1 MKRVISLNTYFKI
14 LLLIISTN
22 LLLFLLYL
30 SLYFY
35 TIQEEKQF
43 YKTTFNQYNKEVQSL
58 FQLNSQAHTARI
70 VDVSFWDE
78 LVDFTKTKDKSWY
91 EKFSFSQ
98 IDSYEVDYIG
108 IYDLKGELIDESTTS
123 NIKTSDFIPKE
134 SLPGLYK
141 SKLTKFYLKVP
152 DGIVEVFGATIHPSN
167 DPLKNKFKPSG
178 YFFMARLLNKKF
190 FENLGAISSSSV
202 GLVNTNYLTKK
213 TDNFVDVTLDLKDWQ
228 NKNIGKLLFQRSF
241 NLNYRNSKDILFII
255 VFASIINILIYLYFT
270 KKWVYNP
277 LNLIK
282 AILETGNAQAINALR
297 RVRGEFT
304 NIANLFEDNDNQRKQ
319 LETAKRKAEEN
330 DKLKSSFLAN
340 LSHEIRT
347 PMNAIIGFSDLL
359 HDTDIEENERLEY
372 LKIIKNSG
380 VNLVSIIEDLIEMS
394 KIDARQILPNYKAI
408 DIEEC
413 IHDLYNSI
421 KVTIPKEKQIHFY
434 VEESPEKI
442 ASNILTDEV
451 KLKQILINLI
461 TNAIKFTEKGYVSFG
476 YKVNKTKGVLEFKVT
491 DSGLGINENNLKI
504 IFDRFRRL
512 EDDYSVESSGLGLG
526 LSITKA
532 YVEMLG
538 GGISVDSEVGVGSTF
553 SFEIPLQFDLSKK
566 KSILI
571 DSSDVVSSNSGN
583 QTILVA
589 EDDNI
594 NFLLLKKILELKKY
608 IVLRAINGQEA
619 VDICKTNSAVDLV
632 FMDIKMPV
640 LNGYEALK
648 KIKKFLPNLPII
660 AQTAHSSLE
669 DKEKMSK
676 AGFTNYITK
685 PLNKEEIFKLL
696 DKIFA

>member
-1 MKRVISLNTYFKI
+1 MKRVTSLNTYFKI

-22 LLLFLLYL
+22 LLFFLLYL

-58 FQLNSQAHTARI
+58 FELNSQAHTARI

-78 LVDFTKTKDKSWY
+78 LVDFTKTKDKNWY
-91 EKFSFSQ
+91 DKFSFSQ

-108 IYDLKGELIDESTTS
+108 IYDLKGELIGESTTS
-123 NIKTSDFIPKE
+123 NIKTSDFIPRKL
-134 SLPGLYK
+134 LPGLYK

-202 GLVNTNYLTKK
+202 GFVDEQHLAKT
-213 TDNFVDVTLDLKDWQ
+213 TDNFVDVTLDLKDWE
-228 NKNIGKLLFQRSF
+228 NKSVSKILFQRSF

-255 VFASIINILIYLYFT
+255 VFASIINILIYLYYT

-282 AILETGNAQAINALR
+282 DILETGNTHAIHKLR
-297 RVRGEFT
+297 KARGEFT
-304 NIANLFEDNDNQRKQ
+304 NIANLFEENDNQQKQ
-319 LETAKRKAEEN
+319 LELSKRKAEEN

-359 HDTDIEENERLEY
+359 HDADIEEKERLEY

-394 KIDARQILPNYKAI
+394 KIDARQILPNYKAV
-408 DIEEC
+408 DIEAC
-413 IHDLYNSI
+413 IHDLYDSI
-421 KVTIPKEKQIHFY
+421 KVTIPKDKQIQFY
-434 VEESPEKI
+434 VEENPENI
-442 ASNILTDEV
+442 SGNILTDEV

-461 TNAIKFTEKGYVSFG
+461 TNAIKFTEKGSVSFG
-476 YKVNKTKGVLEFKVT
+476 YTVNKMRGVLEFKVT

-538 GGISVDSEVGVGSTF
+538 GRITVNSAIGVGSTF
-553 SFEIPLQFDLSKK
+553 VFEIPLQYDLSEKK
-566 KSILI
+566 TPLI
-571 DSSDVVSSNSGN
+571 STIDVVPSNSGN

-608 IVLRAINGQEA
+608 VVLRAINGQEA
-619 VDICKTNSAVDLV
+619 VDICKANSGVDLV

-648 KIKKFLPNLPII
+648 KIKEFLPNLPII

-669 DKEKMSK
+669 DKEEMLQ
-676 AGFTNYITK
+676 AGFTDYITK
-685 PLNKEEIFKLL
+685 PLDKEKIFKLL
-696 DKIFA
+696 EKIFT

>member
-1 MKRVISLNTYFKI
+1 MKRVTSLNTYFKI

-152 DGIVEVFGATIHPSN
+152 DGIIEVFGATIHPSN

-202 GLVNTNYLTKK
+202 GLVNTDYLTEK

-359 HDTDIEENERLEY
+359 HDVDIEENERLEY

-476 YKVNKTKGVLEFKVT
+476 YTVNKTKGVLEFKVT

-538 GGISVDSEVGVGSTF
+538 GGISVASEVGVGSTF
-553 SFEIPLQFDLSKK
+553 AFEIPLQFDLSKK

>member
-1 MKRVISLNTYFKI
+1 MKRVTSLNTYFKI

-22 LLLFLLYL
+22 LLFFLLYI

-35 TIQEEKQF
+35 TVQEEKQF
-43 YKTTFNQYNKEVQSL
+43 YKTTFNQYNKEVKSL
-58 FQLNSQAHTARI
+58 SELNSQAHTARI
-70 VDVSFWDE
+70 VDVTFWDE
-78 LVDFTKTKDKSWY
+78 LVDFTKTKDKNWY
-91 EKFSFSQ
+91 DKFSFSQ

-108 IYDLKGELIDESTTS
+108 IYDLKGGLIGESTTS
-123 NIKTSDFIPKE
+123 NIKTSDFIPKKL
-134 SLPGLYK
+134 LPSLYK

-167 DPLKNKFKPSG
+167 DPFKNKSKPSG
-178 YFFMARLLNKKF
+178 FFFMARLLNKKF
-190 FENLGAISSSSV
+190 FEHLGAISSSSAGFV
-202 GLVNTNYLTKK
+202 DTHYLAKNS
-213 TDNFVDVTLDLKDWQ
+213 DNFIDVTLDLKDWD
-228 NKNIGKLLFQRSF
+228 NKSVGKILFQRSF

-255 VFASIINILIYLYFT
+255 VFASIINILIYLYYT

-282 AILETGNAQAINALR
+282 DILETGSTHAIHNLR
-297 RVRGEFT
+297 KARGEFT
-304 NIANLFEDNDNQRKQ
+304 NIANLFEENDNQQKQ
-319 LETAKRKAEEN
+319 LELSKRKAEEN

-359 HDTDIEENERLEY
+359 HDADIEEKERLEY

-394 KIDARQILPNYKAI
+394 KIDARQILPNYKAV
-408 DIEEC
+408 DIEAC
-413 IHDLYNSI
+413 IHDLFNSI
-421 KVTIPKEKQIHFY
+421 KVTIPKDKQIQFY

-442 ASNILTDEV
+442 TDNILTDEV

-461 TNAIKFTEKGYVSFG
+461 TNAIKFTEKGHVSFG
-476 YKVNKTKGVLEFKVT
+476 YTVNKIKGVLKFKVT

-538 GGISVDSEVGVGSTF
+538 GVITVNSEVGVGSTF
-553 SFEIPLQFDLSKK
+553 VFEIPLQYDLNEK
-566 KSILI
+566 KSPSIN
-571 DSSDVVSSNSGN
+571 STDVVFSNSGN
-583 QTILVA
+583 QNILVA

-594 NFLLLKKILELKKY
+594 NFLLLKKILELKNY
-608 IVLRAINGQEA
+608 VVLRAKNGQEA
-619 VDICKTNSAVDLV
+619 VDICKTNSDIDLV

-640 LNGYEALK
+640 LSGYEALK
-648 KIKKFLPNLPII
+648 KIKEFLPDLPII

-669 DKEKMSK
+669 DKEKMLH
-676 AGFTNYITK
+676 AGFTDYITK
-685 PLNKEEIFKLL
+685 PLDKEKIFKLL
-696 DKIFA
+696 ETIFA

>member
-1 MKRVISLNTYFKI
+1 MKRIISFNTYFKI

-22 LLLFLLYL
+22 LLFFLLYL

-123 NIKTSDFIPKE
+123 NIKTSDFIPKQ

-152 DGIVEVFGATIHPSN
+152 DGIIEVFGATIHPSN

-202 GLVNTNYLTKK
+202 GLVNTDYLTEK

-297 RVRGEFT
+297 RVRGEFI

-359 HDTDIEENERLEY
+359 HDVDIEENERLEY

-394 KIDARQILPNYKAI
+394 KIDARQILPNYKAV

-434 VEESPEKI
+434 VEESPERI
-442 ASNILTDEV
+442 SGNILTDEV

-476 YKVNKTKGVLEFKVT
+476 YTVNKTKGVLEFKVT

-538 GGISVDSEVGVGSTF
+538 GGISVASEVGVGSTF
-553 SFEIPLQFDLSKK
+553 AFEIPLQFDLSKK

-594 NFLLLKKILELKKY
+594 NFLLLKKILELKNY
-608 IVLRAINGQEA
+608 VVLRAINGQEA

-640 LNGYEALK
+640 LNGYEAFK

>member
-1 MKRVISLNTYFKI
+1 MKRIISFNTYFKI

-22 LLLFLLYL
+22 LLFFLLYL

-123 NIKTSDFIPKE
+123 NIKTSDFIPKQ

-152 DGIVEVFGATIHPSN
+152 DGIIEVFGATIHPSN

-202 GLVNTNYLTKK
+202 GLVNTDYLTEK

-359 HDTDIEENERLEY
+359 HDVDIEENERLEY

-394 KIDARQILPNYKAI
+394 KIDARQILPNYKAV

-421 KVTIPKEKQIHFY
+421 KVTIPKEKQIRFY
-434 VEESPEKI
+434 VEESPERI
-442 ASNILTDEV
+442 SGNILTDEV

-476 YKVNKTKGVLEFKVT
+476 YTVNKTKGVLEFKVT

-538 GGISVDSEVGVGSTF
+538 GGISVASEVGVGSTF
-553 SFEIPLQFDLSKK
+553 AFEIPLQFDLSKK

-571 DSSDVVSSNSGN
+571 
-583 QTILVA
+583 TLLMLFLV
-589 EDDNI
+589 I
-594 NFLLLKKILELKKY
+594 R
-608 IVLRAINGQEA
+608 V
-619 VDICKTNSAVDLV
+619 
-632 FMDIKMPV
+632 IKP
-640 LNGYEALK
+640 Y
-648 KIKKFLPNLPII
+648 
-660 AQTAHSSLE
+660 
-669 DKEKMSK
+669 
-676 AGFTNYITK
+676 
-685 PLNKEEIFKLL
+685 
-696 DKIFA
+696 

>member
-1 MKRVISLNTYFKI
+1 MKRIISFNTYFKI

-22 LLLFLLYL
+22 LLFFLLYL

-123 NIKTSDFIPKE
+123 NIKTSDFIPKQ

-152 DGIVEVFGATIHPSN
+152 DGIIEVFGATIHPSN

-202 GLVNTNYLTKK
+202 GLVNTDYLTEK

-297 RVRGEFT
+297 RVRGEFI

-359 HDTDIEENERLEY
+359 HDVDIEENERLEY

-394 KIDARQILPNYKAI
+394 KIDARQILPNYKAV

-421 KVTIPKEKQIHFY
+421 KVTIPKEKQIRFY
-434 VEESPEKI
+434 VEESPERI
-442 ASNILTDEV
+442 SGNILTDEV

-476 YKVNKTKGVLEFKVT
+476 YIVNKTKGVLEFKVT

-538 GGISVDSEVGVGSTF
+538 GGISVASEVGVGSTF
-553 SFEIPLQFDLSKK
+553 AFEIPLQFDLSKK

-594 NFLLLKKILELKKY
+594 NFLLLKKILELKNY
-608 IVLRAINGQEA
+608 VVLRAINGQEA

-669 DKEKMSK
+669 DKEKMSN